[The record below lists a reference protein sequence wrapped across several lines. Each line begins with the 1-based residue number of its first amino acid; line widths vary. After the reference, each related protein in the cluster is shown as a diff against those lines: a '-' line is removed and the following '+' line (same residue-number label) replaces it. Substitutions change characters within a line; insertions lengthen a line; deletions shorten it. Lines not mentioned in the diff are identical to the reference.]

1 MREIFHSYA
10 NFCHPIGITE
20 WKHKILSDNQE
31 LEEWLVVYLY
41 LHISGEQEHPDP
53 VECST
58 VIF

>member
-1 MREIFHSYA
+1 MS
-10 NFCHPIGITE
+10 GITE

-31 LEEWLVVYLY
+31 REEWLVVYLY